1 MTCAALDEVASRPEG
16 TIMTTIK
23 TACAPPGISQAGL
36 DARFFQ
42 GLSDPNR
49 VRILEQ
55 LVGGEKCVREIV
67 EELGIPQSSV
77 STHLG
82 CLRWCGYVS
91 ARKEGRN
98 VYYQVTDSRVLEI
111 LRIARAMIA
120 DNAQA
125 ILSCQILK

>member
-1 MTCAALDEVASRPEG
+1 
-16 TIMTTIK
+16 MTTLEPV
-23 TACAPPGISQAGL
+23 CASAGTTQADL
-36 DARFFQ
+36 DARFFR
-42 GLSDPNR
+42 GLADPTR
-49 VRILEQ
+49 VRILEH

-67 EELGIPQSSV
+67 EDLGVPQSSV

-98 VYYQVTDSRVLEI
+98 VYYQVTDGRVLEI
-111 LRIARAMIA
+111 LRLARAMIA

-125 ILSCQILK
+125 ILSCQVLK

>member
-1 MTCAALDEVASRPEG
+1 MATIQPTCEVPAV
-16 TIMTTIK
+16 
-23 TACAPPGISQAGL
+23 SQADL

-42 GLSDPNR
+42 GLSDPTR
-49 VRILEQ
+49 VRILEH
-55 LVGGEKCVREIV
+55 LVHGEKCVGEIV

-91 ARKEGRN
+91 SRKEGRN
-98 VYYQVTDSRVLEI
+98 VYYQMTDGRVLEI
-111 LRIARAMIA
+111 LRLARAMIA

-125 ILSCQILK
+125 ILSCQVLK